1 MTAEAQHGQRFAG
14 DRYQRLRQAAT
25 VAADD
30 PAVTS
35 APFPF
40 DAEGLSSFVERIA
53 ARRLL
58 DALSDRD
65 ADWVSMILT
74 LDFPE
79 GPAALAIRVRDYL
92 ATVACGDKTNQRAR
106 AIGCALA
113 GALHAMTDVFVQV
126 GGAEGD
132 ETATVSDC
140 R

>member
-1 MTAEAQHGQRFAG
+1 MTVEAQDGQRFVG

-25 VAADD
+25 VAAGD

-35 APFPF
+35 APYPF

-65 ADWVSMILT
+65 ADWVSMILM

-79 GPAALAIRVRDYL
+79 GPAALAIRVRDCL
-92 ATVACGDKTNQRAR
+92 ATAAWNNQRDRR
-106 AIGCALA
+106 ASAIACALT
-113 GALHAMTDVFVQV
+113 GALHAMTDVSVHV
-126 GGAEGD
+126 GGTEGD
-132 ETATVSDC
+132 ETTTVSG
-140 R
+140 